1 MKLQLIFIK
10 SNINRVRFFFTPQ
23 NLISC
28 TNKTNYKSQFQIN
41 IILKKHIEKKTQYI
55 GLLLLLLLF
64 YIRTSSNQILHDK
77 IKCIYY
83 ISESTVLGS
92 MILPLVCLEIR

>member
-1 MKLQLIFIK
+1 MKLHLIFIK

-41 IILKKHIEKKTQYI
+41 IILKKHIEKKKQYI
-55 GLLLLLLLF
+55 GLLLLF